1 MVKRTWVQW
10 GEEVLRRTE
19 ENADACQKNK
29 DDLHKL
35 EVAFEALKGEYKEL
49 RTKAGLWGALAGA
62 IPVIIAVVWWLFTK
76 SGKGG

>member
-19 ENADACQKNK
+19 ENADACKQCNERV
-29 DDLHKL
+29 HKL
-35 EVAFEALKGEYKEL
+35 EVAFEALKGQFREVRL
-49 RTKAGLWGALAGA
+49 KAGFWGALAGA
-62 IPVIIAVVWWLFTK
+62 VPAIIALVWWLLK